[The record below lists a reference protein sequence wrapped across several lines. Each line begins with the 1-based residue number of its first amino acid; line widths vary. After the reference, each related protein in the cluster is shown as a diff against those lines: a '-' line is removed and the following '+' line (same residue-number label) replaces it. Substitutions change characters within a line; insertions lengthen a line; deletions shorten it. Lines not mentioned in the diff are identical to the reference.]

1 MIKNGNIKERE
12 LPKDMVTLIQ
22 KYPKIIDYTKLLVDY
37 DIDFKFVLNNPLLLK
52 TKRNSE
58 LFHLN
63 YNLSEKELEELIE
76 KNKHLNWEHICSL
89 QRLSIPF
96 MEKYL
101 KFLDRRICFDQV
113 LTFDF
118 IEKNIEA
125 SFIDWV
131 GIAQYQL
138 EEQDLEHFDNYLNWN
153 FVFHRENL
161 SMAFKQKNIHK
172 SSRFVLDSVGN
183 IIGR

>member
-1 MIKNGNIKERE
+1 MIKNGKLKEHE

-22 KYPKIIDYTKLLVDY
+22 KYSKIIDYAKLLVDY

-76 KNKHLNWEHICSL
+76 KNKYLNWEHICMF

-101 KFLDRRICFDQV
+101 NFLDRRICFDQI

-118 IEKNIEA
+118 IKKNIEA

-138 EEQDLEHFDNYLNWN
+138 EEQDLEYFDKYLNWN
-153 FVFHRENL
+153 FVFQRENL
-161 SMAFKQKNIHK
+161 SMGFKQKYIYK
-172 SSRFVLDSVGN
+172 SSRFMLDSVGN
-183 IIGR
+183 IIEK

>member
-1 MIKNGNIKERE
+1 MKKNGKLKERE

-22 KYPKIIDYTKLLVDY
+22 KYPKMIDYAKLLVDY

-52 TKRNSE
+52 TKKNSE
-58 LFHLN
+58 RFHWD
-63 YNLSEKELEELIE
+63 YKLSENELEELIE
-76 KNKHLNWEHICSL
+76 KNKYLNWEHICNF
-89 QRLSIPF
+89 QQLSIPF

-101 KFLDRRICFDQV
+101 KFLDRRICFCQV

-118 IEKNIEA
+118 IEKNIDA

-138 EEQDLEHFDNYLNWN
+138 EEQELEYFDKYLNWN
-153 FVFHRENL
+153 FVFQRENL
-161 SMAFKQKNIHK
+161 SMDFKQKHIHK
-172 SSRFVLDSVGN
+172 SSRFMLDSIGN
-183 IIGR
+183 IIER

>member
-52 TKRNSE
+52 TKKNSD

-76 KNKHLNWEHICSL
+76 KNKYLNWEHICMF

-113 LTFDF
+113 LTFGF
-118 IEKNIEA
+118 IEKNIDA

-131 GIAQYQL
+131 GIAKYQL
-138 EEQDLEHFDNYLNWN
+138 EEQDLEYFDKYLNWN
-153 FVFHRENL
+153 FVFERKNL

-172 SSRFVLDSVGN
+172 SNRFILDSVGN
-183 IIGR
+183 IVAK